1 MAAPKS
7 QGVAMVDVH
16 AAHVAPSV
24 SPKSSMYMME
34 ELLQELVRTISVAAI
49 AFRFTMHRKR
59 ERERERERERG
70 RLNDVDHDAHGDIH
84 TKIVNQSECII

>member
-34 ELLQELVRTISVAAI
+34 EELVRTISVAAI

-59 ERERERERERG
+59 ERERK
-70 RLNDVDHDAHGDIH
+70 RLNDVDHANGDIH

>member
-34 ELLQELVRTISVAAI
+34 EELVRTISVAAI

-59 ERERERERERG
+59 EGERK